1 MTVSAELTETR
12 DTDRRLDAIRA
23 RIAATPKEDARARV
37 LLVLAHEVLRRR
49 GLDRLVATAP
59 AEEAPGV
66 STIAWSAPGELPP
79 YPELVEQICASV
91 EAAVPLG
98 ARVLV
103 VSRGDGQLLR
113 LGARTA
119 QHFPQS
125 PDGGYSGYH
134 PTDGWAVLAELHR
147 HLQAGAEFL
156 VIPATA
162 CWWLEHYP
170 ELALYLEIAPLTA
183 NESCAIFDIR
193 LERRQR
199 RPPDGSR

>member
-1 MTVSAELTETR
+1 MTVSAQITETR
-12 DTDRRLDAIRA
+12 DTDRRLDTIRS

-49 GLDRLVATAP
+49 GLDRLIAAPP
-59 AEEAPGV
+59 AEETPDVPA
-66 STIAWSAPGELPP
+66 IAWSAPGELPP
-79 YPELVEQICASV
+79 YAALVGRISASV

-103 VSRGDGQLLR
+103 VSKGDEQLLR

-134 PTDGWAVLAELHR
+134 PTDGWAVLAELHA

-170 ELALYLEIAPLTA
+170 ELALYLETAPLTA

-193 LERRQR
+193 PERRQR

>member
-1 MTVSAELTETR
+1 
-12 DTDRRLDAIRA
+12 
-23 RIAATPKEDARARV
+23 V

-49 GLDRLVATAP
+49 GLDRLIAAPP
-59 AEEAPGV
+59 AEETPDVPA
-66 STIAWSAPGELPP
+66 IAWSAPSELPR
-79 YPELVEQICASV
+79 YPDLVERISASV
-91 EAAVPLG
+91 DATVPLG

-103 VSRGDGQLLR
+103 VSKGDEQLLR

-134 PTDGWAVLAELHR
+134 PTDGWAVLAELHA

-170 ELALYLEIAPLTA
+170 ELALYLETAPLTA

-193 LERRQR
+193 PERRQR